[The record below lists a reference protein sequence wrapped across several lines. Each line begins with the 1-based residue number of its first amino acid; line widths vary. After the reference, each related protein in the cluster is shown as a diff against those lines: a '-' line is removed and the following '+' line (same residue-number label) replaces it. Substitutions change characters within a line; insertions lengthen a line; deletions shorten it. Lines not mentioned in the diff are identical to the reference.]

1 MDIIIDTLI
10 AIMEFGLDSFELYYG
25 LSGKSNNPAF
35 SLAASMFIF
44 GMGIYVV
51 HIKD

>member
-1 MDIIIDTLI
+1 MINILI
-10 AIMEFGLDSFELYYG
+10 PMIEFGLASFELYYG
-25 LSGKSNNPAF
+25 LSGKSDNPAF
-35 SLAASMFIF
+35 SLAVSMFIF